1 MQNPVQK
8 ILIVDDDPSNV
19 FLLEEL
25 LDLEGYQT
33 QAASSGEQALSLAAQ
48 MHPDLILLDIM
59 MPGIDGYEVCRRLRE
74 DEVLQGVP
82 IIFLT
87 ALNDDRSR
95 LRALDLMGDDYITKP
110 IDTEWLLTK
119 ISSLLRLSQ
128 LRQKKTR
135 QEQQERSRKQLSAA
149 WNINEHLSE
158 KFRLF
163 VPEQY
168 LQRIAPQGLDSI
180 KLGNSIEAELT
191 ILFCD
196 IRDFTQIAEN
206 QAAQET
212 FAWLN
217 VFFTQM
223 SEVIS
228 SHYGFID
235 KFLGDAI
242 MAVFDRPHHHSADG
256 LQSAILMRQKLQ
268 DFNDNRQG
276 LGLSEPLKIGIGLHS
291 GVGLVGTLGG
301 DLRMDS
307 TVIGDVV
314 NTAARIER
322 LTKVYGCT
330 AIASKAVLDSM
341 EQYYPDPD
349 YFLVRCIDF
358 AIPRGKQQGIYLYE
372 ILGTKEKVL
381 DPGIV
386 QTKDIFEQGLQAFNQ
401 QEFQSAIDCFE
412 EVLKKNPTDSVSPI
426 HLQLSREKLL
436 SNSI

>member
-1 MQNPVQK
+1 MQNPVEH
-8 ILIVDDDPSNV
+8 ILIVDDDPSNI

-25 LDLEGYQT
+25 LDLEGYQL

-59 MPGIDGYEVCRRLRE
+59 MPGMDGYEVCRRLRE

-87 ALNDDRSR
+87 ALDDDDSR
-95 LRALDLMGDDYITKP
+95 LKALDLMGDDYITKP
-110 IDTEWLLTK
+110 IDTELLLTK
-119 ISSLLRLSQ
+119 ISSILRLSR
-128 LRQKKTR
+128 LRQNKAR
-135 QEQQERSRKQLSAA
+135 QQLEERSQKQLSAA
-149 WNINEHLSE
+149 WTINENLSE
-158 KFRLF
+158 KFHLF

-168 LQRIAPQGLDSI
+168 LRRIAPQGLDSI
-180 KLGNSIEAELT
+180 QLGNGIEEELT

-223 SEVIS
+223 SEAIS
-228 SHYGFID
+228 SHHGFID

-242 MAVFDRPHHHSADG
+242 MAVFDRPHHHSADALQAAVIMRQRLQEFNQNCQTLG
-256 LQSAILMRQKLQ
+256 LQ
-268 DFNDNRQG
+268 
-276 LGLSEPLKIGIGLHS
+276 EPIKIGIGLHT
-291 GVGLVGTLGG
+291 GVGIVGTLGG
-301 DLRMDS
+301 NRRMDS

-314 NTAARIER
+314 NTAARIEG

-330 AIASKAVLDSM
+330 AIASKAVIDAI
-341 EQYYPDPD
+341 QQHYPDPD
-349 YFLVRCIDF
+349 YFLLRCIDF
-358 AIPRGKQQGIYLYE
+358 AIPRGKQKGIYLYE
-372 ILGTKEKVL
+372 ILGTQEQVL

-386 QTKDIFEQGLQAFNQ
+386 QTKDIFEQGLQALNQ
-401 QEFQSAIDCFE
+401 QQFQSAIDYFQ
-412 EVLKKNPTDSVSPI
+412 EVLHQNPTDSVSPI
-426 HLQLSREKLL
+426 HLQASRKKLI
-436 SNSI
+436 SSYF